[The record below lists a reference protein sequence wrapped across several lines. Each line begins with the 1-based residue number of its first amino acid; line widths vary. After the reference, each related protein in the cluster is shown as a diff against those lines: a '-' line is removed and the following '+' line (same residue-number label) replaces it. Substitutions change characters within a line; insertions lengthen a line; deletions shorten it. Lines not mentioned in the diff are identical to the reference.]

1 MSVGIWGL
9 SWASDGHPGSP
20 QSDYRRAVMCA
31 LMMGEQEAL
40 VVDVSPWDVHGVG
53 YVDVTLALRDRT
65 VEVARLGRESVPSDL
80 RPGEEVLVSK
90 AVNVIVSIRR
100 HGAG

>member
-1 MSVGIWGL
+1 MTS
-9 SWASDGHPGSP
+9 GS
-20 QSDYRRAVMCA
+20 AVVCA
-31 LMMGEQEAL
+31 VMMGEQEAL
-40 VVDVSPWDVHGVG
+40 VVDVTPWDVHGVG

-65 VEVARLGRESVPSDL
+65 VEVARLGKESVPLDL

-100 HGAG
+100 HGEAGLG